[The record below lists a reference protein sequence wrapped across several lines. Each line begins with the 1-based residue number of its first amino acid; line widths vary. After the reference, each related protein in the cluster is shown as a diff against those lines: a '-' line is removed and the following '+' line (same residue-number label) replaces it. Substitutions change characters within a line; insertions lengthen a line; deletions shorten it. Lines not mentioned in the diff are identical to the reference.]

1 MSAALPNK
9 QAFIGVGTMGSLMAG
24 CLLDAGVDLAVY
36 DIRREAAEPL
46 IERGA
51 TWADSAES
59 VVSGCEIVWTSL
71 PGPTQVESALLG
83 NEAGVLSAMAAGAVL
98 VDTTTNDPDV
108 ARRVSA
114 ACSERGLAMLDAPV
128 SGRPPTMTMMVG
140 GEREV
145 FENVRNTLNA
155 VAAQVFY
162 VGPAG
167 AGCVAKLATQ
177 YMGYTNLIAAIEGML
192 IARMGG
198 VDPAVLAEIVTVSA
212 GASRAFNAIPNSIL
226 NRSFEAGGTLDIV
239 AKDVALACAL
249 AERLG
254 APADTGAVADA
265 RYKQAQAEGWGDE
278 GYPIVARILEAL
290 AGAELLSD

>member
-1 MSAALPNK
+1 M
-9 QAFIGVGTMGSLMAG
+9 M
-24 CLLDAGVDLAVY
+24 
-36 DIRREAAEPL
+36 
-46 IERGA
+46 
-51 TWADSAES
+51 
-59 VVSGCEIVWTSL
+59 
-71 PGPTQVESALLG
+71 
-83 NEAGVLSAMAAGAVL
+83 
-98 VDTTTNDPDV
+98 
-108 ARRVSA
+108 
-114 ACSERGLAMLDAPV
+114 DAPV

-140 GEREV
+140 GDRGV
-145 FENVRNTLNA
+145 FERVRDMLDA

-198 VDPAVLAEIVTVSA
+198 VDPAVLAEIVPVSA

-226 NRSFEAGGTLDIV
+226 NRSFQAGGTLDIV

-249 AERLG
+249 AERLN
-254 APADTGAVADA
+254 APAGTGLVADA
-265 RYKQAQAEGWGDE
+265 LYKRAQAEGWGDE

-290 AGAELLSD
+290 AGAELSGE